1 MLFVQYVAG
10 CSHRAGRKL
19 PGLLWLSIRQFGS
32 KVAGSQSLLGVSAG
46 LRVQL
51 ASGCRV
57 MSRPIACTSPCS
69 WILRMLWNHPQVRT
83 SLRNGFLVTHVV
95 YTCVCKG
102 AWYPVA
108 WSCKKIE
115 KRSVVHTCFEI
126 LPALFGG
133 PHTAQ
138 GIPCR
143 VRSPNLGRI
152 KSHDLGVIFHH
163 VKHMQCI
170 SYQKLIL
177 QLQAR

>member
-32 KVAGSQSLLGVSAG
+32 KVAGSQSLLGVSVG

-69 WILRMLWNHPQVRT
+69 WILRMLWNPPQVRT

-95 YTCVCKG
+95 YTCMCKG

-126 LPALFGG
+126 LPALLADLTPLRASHAGSG
-133 PHTAQ
+133 
-138 GIPCR
+138 
-143 VRSPNLGRI
+143 LRI
-152 KSHDLGVIFHH
+152 WVALRAMISGSF
-163 VKHMQCI
+163 CI
-170 SYQKLIL
+170 T
-177 QLQAR
+177 